1 MKIGSE
7 NHKELFCRSFIDS
20 HVKFEPEQLP
30 WPTLDSVG
38 LERLRGI
45 PFWKEALST
54 ERSAGAMVN
63 TFAAT
68 VSDPLLQEAIALQGM
83 EEDRHAKLIGFLINH
98 YDIQISQLNEPVVP
112 NNIKT
117 AFLDFGFGE
126 CLDSF
131 LAFGIFEIA
140 HQANYF
146 PEALFDIFN
155 PILDEEARHI
165 MFFVNWVTY
174 EQINQGPFAN
184 WLRGGHA
191 FWHYLRAFQD
201 KLKAF
206 DGSMEDQQEG
216 FTATGASNF
225 MDNLTPDLFL
235 SSCLQENARR
245 MSVFDKNLLQPR
257 LIPKLA
263 KIALRT
269 LRLTSRRPT
278 NSTAQFLE
286 Q

>member
-20 HVKFEPEQLP
+20 HLKFEPEQLS

-98 YDIQISQLNEPVVP
+98 YDIQISQLNEPIVP

-174 EQINQGPFAN
+174 QQINQGRKAN

-191 FWHYLRAFQD
+191 LLHYIRAFQD

-278 NSTAQFLE
+278 NPTAQFLE

>member
-20 HVKFEPEQLP
+20 HLKFEPEQLP

-98 YDIQISQLNEPVVP
+98 YDIQIPQLNEPVVP

-174 EQINQGPFAN
+174 EQINQGPLAN

-269 LRLTSRRPT
+269 LRLTSRRPP

>member
-20 HVKFEPEQLP
+20 HLKFEPDQLS

-68 VSDPLLQEAIALQGM
+68 VRDPLLQEAIALQAM
-83 EEDRHAKLIGFLINH
+83 EEDRHGRLIGFLINH
-98 YDIQISQLNEPVVP
+98 YDIQISPLSEPVLP

-117 AFLDFGFGE
+117 AFIDFGFGE

-131 LAFGIFEIA
+131 LAFGMFDIA
-140 HQANYF
+140 RQANYF

-174 EQINQGPFAN
+174 LQINQGFKAN

-191 FWHYLRAFQD
+191 LWHYGRAFQD
-201 KLKAF
+201 KLQIF
-206 DGSMEDQQEG
+206 DSSMEDQQEG

-235 SSCLQENARR
+235 STCLQENARR
-245 MSVFDKNLLQPR
+245 MSVFDKELLQPR

-263 KIALRT
+263 KIALRI
-269 LRLTSRRPT
+269 LRLKSRRQT
-278 NSTAQFLE
+278 NPTAQFLE

>member
-174 EQINQGPFAN
+174 EQINQGRKAN